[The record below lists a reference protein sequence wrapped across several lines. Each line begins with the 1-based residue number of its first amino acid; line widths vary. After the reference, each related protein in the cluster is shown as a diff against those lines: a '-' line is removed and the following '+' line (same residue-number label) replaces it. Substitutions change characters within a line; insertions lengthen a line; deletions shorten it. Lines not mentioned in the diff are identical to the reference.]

1 MSRKKTCY
9 YELLGVDRKCEP
21 SDVKA
26 AYRKLALKMHPDKA
40 SVNNMTV
47 EEATSR
53 FQQIQEAYSTLSDPQ
68 ERAWYDA
75 HREQILKGDD
85 EPGEDPFK
93 TRINLYK
100 YFSAGCYDGFHDG
113 ANGFFTVYAELFR
126 AIDKEEEDWED
137 ADEEHVAMPAFGRS
151 DSDWTDVA
159 AFYKHWLDFSSR
171 KAFGHAD
178 KWNTREAQSRQV
190 RRAMEQ
196 ENKKARQVAKKE
208 FNGEVRQI
216 VQRIHRRDPRV
227 IEHQKQQMKETVERT
242 QKENAEK
249 EQRKKTEA
257 KERQE
262 KKEAARKAE
271 EERWAE
277 MEAARNERRA
287 RGEAVSE
294 DDEASE
300 QEAVEFNCE
309 ACRKTFKS
317 EAQYDQ
323 HTRSKKHLQAVQQFR
338 KELERNM
345 KEEKAESVDE
355 DEEETSDACSAS
367 SSQQAVE
374 GTQSHDNE
382 KDDGHDDKEA
392 DSEES
397 DDDDDDDD
405 DAMLARLVAS
415 KKKQNHIDKRSFS
428 PPARESGEEDAQLD
442 DVENHADAANLEDS
456 GSKKAQ
462 KRAKQKAI
470 LIEKKKEKEQV
481 QELVNGVR
489 KGQKAVEAKEESE
502 VCLECS
508 FDEKKKQEDSS
519 PIADLENLL
528 TQKTGTLRKMAKELG
543 CTDEQLEQ
551 ADDADNSKDAFIQ
564 LIVKARTPSQA
575 KAANTDRKAAK
586 KNIPAQVIEGDPR
599 CAVCGEDFPSRSKL
613 HQHLR
618 DSGHAAPQP
627 APELLTKGGK
637 KKKR

>member
-21 SDVKA
+21 ADIKT

-40 SVNNMTV
+40 SMNNLTV

-53 FQQIQEAYSTLSDPQ
+53 FQLIQEAYSTLSDPQ

-100 YFSAGCYDGFHDG
+100 YFSAGCYDGFNDG
-113 ANGFFTVYAELFR
+113 PNGFFVVYAELFR

-137 ADEEHVAMPAFGRS
+137 ADEEHVAMPTFGRS
-151 DSDWTDVA
+151 DSDWADVA
-159 AFYKHWLDFSSR
+159 KFYKRWLDFSSR

-196 ENKKARQVAKKE
+196 ENKKARQTAKKE

-227 IEHQKQQMKETVERT
+227 IEHQKQQMKDNVEKT
-242 QKENAEK
+242 QRENAEK
-249 EQRKKTEA
+249 EQKKKIEA
-257 KERQE
+257 EERQQ

-277 MEAARNERRA
+277 MEAAKNERRA
-287 RGEAVSE
+287 RGEAVSDE
-294 DDEASE
+294 EASSE
-300 QEAVEFNCE
+300 EEAVSFHCE

-317 EAQYDQ
+317 EAAYDQ
-323 HTRSKKHLQAVQQFR
+323 HTRSKKHLQQVQIFR
-338 KELERNM
+338 KQLEQEM
-345 KEEKAESVDE
+345 EEEKDESL
-355 DEEETSDACSAS
+355 EEEESDACSAA
-367 SSQQAVE
+367 SSQPKAEETASLEAKQND
-374 GTQSHDNE
+374 GR
-382 KDDGHDDKEA
+382 DDET
-392 DSEES
+392 DSES
-397 DDDDDDDD
+397 SDDDD
-405 DAMLARLVAS
+405 DAMLARLLAS
-415 KKKQNHIDKRSFS
+415 KKKQASEAFT
-428 PPARESGEEDAQLD
+428 PPPRGSGEEEVEKDDDKEEDDDTAKLD
-442 DVENHADAANLEDS
+442 EG

-470 LIEKKKEKEQV
+470 LLEKKKEKEQV
-481 QELVNGVR
+481 QELVSGVR
-489 KGQKAVEAKEESE
+489 KGQKVESKPVIEAPVAEATP
-502 VCLECS
+502 
-508 FDEKKKQEDSS
+508 EDSS
-519 PIADLENLL
+519 QISDLENLMA
-528 TQKTGTLRKMAKELG
+528 QKTSALRKMAKELG
-543 CTDEQLEQ
+543 CTDDQLEE
-551 ADDADNSKDAFIQ
+551 ADDADDSKDAFIG

-575 KAANTDRKAAK
+575 KSTVNGKKAAK
-586 KNIPAQVIEGDPR
+586 TCTPCAPTPANDGDPR
-599 CAVCGEDFPSRSKL
+599 CAVCGEEFPSRSKL

-618 DSGHAAPQP
+618 DTGHAAPLQP
-627 APELLTKGGK
+627 EPPTKGGK